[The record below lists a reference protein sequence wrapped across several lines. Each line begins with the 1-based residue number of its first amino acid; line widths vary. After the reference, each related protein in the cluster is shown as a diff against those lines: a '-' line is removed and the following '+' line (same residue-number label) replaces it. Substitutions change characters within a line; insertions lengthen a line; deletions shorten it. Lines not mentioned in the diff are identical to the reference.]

1 MASQKIPRPDLD
13 DVALIFRLT
22 QPQSQN
28 TNTADTETETE
39 TEVIHVHDAEGE
51 VAARAKALGD
61 YNIKVIQVSLV

>member
-1 MASQKIPRPDLD
+1 MASQKISRPDLD

-28 TNTADTETETE
+28 TNTADTETE

>member
-39 TEVIHVHDAEGE
+39 VIHVHDAEGE